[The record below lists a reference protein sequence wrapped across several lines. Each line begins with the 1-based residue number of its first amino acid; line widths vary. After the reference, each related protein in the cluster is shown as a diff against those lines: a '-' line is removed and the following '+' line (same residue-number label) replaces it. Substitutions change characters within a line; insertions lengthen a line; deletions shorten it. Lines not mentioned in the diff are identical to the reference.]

1 MISPKHKRMKRMK
14 DKKVDNL
21 LKAINLADYDNLK
34 SVEISLD
41 DLKLLRG
48 HIITLED
55 LISSEQKRHVIA
67 ISKLQLELL
76 EKPIKLDIY
85 C

>member
-1 MISPKHKRMKRMK
+1 MK

-21 LKAINLADYDNLK
+21 PKAINLADYDNLK

-41 DLKLLRG
+41 DLKPLRS
-48 HIITLED
+48 HIISLED
-55 LISSEQKRHVIA
+55 LIKSEQKRHVIA

-76 EKPIKLDIY
+76 EKPIKLNIY